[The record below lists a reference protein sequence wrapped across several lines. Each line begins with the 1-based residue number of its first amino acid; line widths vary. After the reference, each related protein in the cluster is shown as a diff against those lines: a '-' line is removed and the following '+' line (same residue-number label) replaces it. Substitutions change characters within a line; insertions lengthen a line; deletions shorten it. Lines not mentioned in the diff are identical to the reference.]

1 MDAMEDMR
9 QSQEQPAVEISTGA
23 LSLSWSASRTDSVSR
38 RSDTIS
44 VASTQRTHATSLYP
58 LQARAGTDDGELEPL
73 DEEELEPG
81 SFDLVAPAPD
91 SETRYSLETR
101 SKQLFSGEHLAI
113 IFADPSL
120 FSHFTSFM
128 RTCRPAAVPLLDYY
142 LDAVKALKAIRYSN
156 ALLKALP
163 SLEDHDFSKQPTVLA
178 ANTAL
183 QEKADR
189 SFDALVRDELPAFIT
204 HTWIQTASLSI
215 RKRITGK
222 LPLHLRQMSEGLA
235 EVFCLTDPS
244 RDDNPIVFA
253 SEEFYR
259 TTQYGVNYAIGRNC
273 RFLQGPKTS
282 RSSVERLRKNLAA
295 GNEHCEAILNYRR
308 DGSPFMNLL
317 MCAPLLDSRG
327 VTRYMIG
334 AQVDVSG
341 LAKDCAGLESL
352 RRLINKQ
359 STAADAAHHDDHHA
373 EVGEDDAFRE
383 MISMFNGQEIEAVRR
398 HGGSMYQPPEGIQSN
413 NNEEGISNWQK
424 PRLIIHNESPDAEIN
439 PQHPPPSL
447 GIYEHYVL
455 VRPCSNLRILFASPS
470 LRLPGI
476 LQTPFLSRIGG
487 SDRVRDELAQ
497 AFRDTNVVTARVRWV
512 SKHDREGRA
521 RWIHCTPL
529 TGSNGAVGVWM
540 VVIVDDDELDS
551 GGFRASRVAPPIEP
565 HGRRVGGGVAGD
577 MFGLD
582 GAPVESVIRTGG

>member
-1 MDAMEDMR
+1 MDGQFMQESCGKQTPRGAETPDIPPRSTSRVAPGTQPDGSNYMTAQINTDAMEDMR
-9 QSQEQPAVEISTGA
+9 QSQEQPAAKTSAGA
-23 LSLSWSASRTDSVSR
+23 LSLSCSALGVDSVSR
-38 RSDTIS
+38 RSETIS
-44 VASTQRTHATSLYP
+44 VASTQKPTATSLSP
-58 LQARAGTDDGELEPL
+58 LQAKAGCDDGELEPL

-81 SFDLVAPAPD
+81 SFDLIAPAID
-91 SETRYSLETR
+91 SGPRYSLETR
-101 SKQLFSGEHLAI
+101 SEQLFSGEHLAV
-113 IFADPSL
+113 IFAGPVLLSQ
-120 FSHFTSFM
+120 FTSFM
-128 RTCRPAAVPLLDYY
+128 RTCRPAAVPLLEYH
-142 LDAVKALKAIRYSN
+142 LDAIKALKAIRYSN
-156 ALLKALP
+156 AISKTLP
-163 SLEDHDFSKQPTVLA
+163 SLEDHDFSEEPTVLA

-204 HTWIQTASLSI
+204 HTWIQTASISI
-215 RKRITGK
+215 RKRIIGK

-295 GNEHCEAILNYRR
+295 GNRHCEAILNYRR
-308 DGSPFMNLL
+308 DGSPFMNLM

-327 VTRYMIG
+327 VMRYMIG

-341 LAKDCAGLESL
+341 IAKDCAGLESL
-352 RRLINKQ
+352 RRLITRQ
-359 STAADAAHHDDHHA
+359 STAADGEAANAVNADDNGA
-373 EVGEDDAFRE
+373 DDDAFQE
-383 MISMFNGQEIEAVRR
+383 MSSMFNGSEIETVRK
-398 HGGSMYQPPEGIQSN
+398 HGGSMYQPPEGIQSCN
-413 NNEEGISNWQK
+413 NNEESVSNWQK
-424 PRLIIHNESPDAEIN
+424 PRLIIRDGSPDAETAL
-439 PQHPPPSL
+439 QHPASSL

-455 VRPCSNLRILFASPS
+455 VRPCSNLRVLVASPS

-497 AFRDTNVVTARVRWV
+497 AFRDANVVTARVR
-512 SKHDREGRA
+512 
-521 RWIHCTPL
+521 
-529 TGSNGAVGVWM
+529 
-540 VVIVDDDELDS
+540 
-551 GGFRASRVAPPIEP
+551 
-565 HGRRVGGGVAGD
+565 
-577 MFGLD
+577 
-582 GAPVESVIRTGG
+582 